1 MRAIASLLAFTIWRQ
16 VGSDP
21 CLSFSVLCLI
31 FSLDLVSICWLGH
44 LRTMRKAMDELRGIV
59 MRAGSRW
66 TETGLPRVAMVRSE
80 GCADQVYEPMLHFVL
95 QGSKSLSIGDQN
107 LRFAEATY
115 FVVPVHVP
123 ATGEVHSDG
132 AEPYLAVSLALDPT
146 IIANLM
152 AEMHATGTPS
162 PSGFAVSTATPEM
175 IDAWLRMM
183 RLIDRPNE
191 APLLAAAIERE
202 ILFRVLIGPQG
213 DKLREVACAES
224 RLAQLRPAISWIRD
238 HYDEAIHAEPLA
250 AMTGMSVAAFYRH
263 FKAVTSMAPIQYQKR
278 LRLLKARRLLLFETN
293 DVGSIAHVVGYES
306 ASQFSREYAR
316 LFGMPPGR
324 DAARFRV
331 AATTN
336 HDVARASASA

>member
-1 MRAIASLLAFTIWRQ
+1 
-16 VGSDP
+16 
-21 CLSFSVLCLI
+21 
-31 FSLDLVSICWLGH
+31 
-44 LRTMRKAMDELRGIV
+44 MDELRGLV

-95 QGSKSLSIGDQN
+95 QGSKSLSIGKQN
-107 LRFAEATY
+107 LRFEEATY

-132 AEPYLAVSLALDPT
+132 MDRPYLAVSLKLDPT

-152 AEMHATGTPS
+152 AEMHETGTPN
-162 PSGFAVSTATPEM
+162 PTGFAVSTATPEM

-183 RLIDRPNE
+183 RLVDRPDE
-191 APLLAAAIERE
+191 APMLAATIERE

-213 DKLREVACAES
+213 DKLREVACADS
-224 RLAQLRPAISWIRD
+224 RLAQVRPAIAWLRD
-238 HYDEAIHAEPLA
+238 NYAEAIHAEPLA

-278 LRLLKARRLLLFETN
+278 LRLLKARRLLLFETH
-293 DVGSIAHVVGYES
+293 DVGKIAYAVGYES

-331 AATTN
+331 AATAN
-336 HDVARASASA
+336 DDVRSLELSAKSRGSL

>member
-1 MRAIASLLAFTIWRQ
+1 
-16 VGSDP
+16 
-21 CLSFSVLCLI
+21 
-31 FSLDLVSICWLGH
+31 
-44 LRTMRKAMDELRGIV
+44 MDELRGIV

-80 GCADQVYEPMLHFVL
+80 GCADQVYEPMLHLVL

-107 LRFAEATY
+107 LRFEEATY

-123 ATGEVHSDG
+123 ATGEVQSD
-132 AEPYLAVSLALDPT
+132 AADEPYLAVSLALDPT

-152 AEMHATGTPS
+152 ADMQETGTPN
-162 PSGFAVSTATPEM
+162 PSGFAVSAATPEM

-191 APLLAAAIERE
+191 APMLTAAIERE

-224 RLAQLRPAISWIRD
+224 RLAQIRPAISWLRD
-238 HYDEAIHAEPLA
+238 HYAQAIHAEPLA

-278 LRLLKARRLLLFETN
+278 LRLLKARRLLLFETH
-293 DVGSIAHVVGYES
+293 DVGSIAHMVGYES

-316 LFGMPPGR
+316 LFGLPPGR

-331 AATTN
+331 TAATAN
-336 HDVARASASA
+336 DEAFVQQAVA